1 MNNQGETE
9 RNRLVVERRQCRHC
23 NKSLSLKT
31 YKAHKRRFY
40 DSANDVWFTKESM
53 TLQPEND
60 SSDNESPPSVSE
72 MDYESMDEGNC
83 YIPPSPPALSK

>member
-9 RNRLVVERRQCRHC
+9 RNRLV
-23 NKSLSLKT
+23 
-31 YKAHKRRFY
+31 AFHKRHFY
-40 DSANDVWFTKESM
+40 DSADDVWFTKESM

>member
-9 RNRLVVERRQCRHC
+9 RNRLVVERRKCRHC

-40 DSANDVWFTKESM
+40 DSANDIWFTKESM
-53 TLQPEND
+53 TLQPEMILVIMNHHLPCLKWITNQWMKATAI
-60 SSDNESPPSVSE
+60 S
-72 MDYESMDEGNC
+72 
-83 YIPPSPPALSK
+83 LHHLQH